1 MAEKT
6 VKSTVTVKDTVTV
19 SAAVKKK
26 TPRVGRRTKSY
37 EKRQNRLG
45 YGFMLPWIIGFV
57 IFTLAPFVATIVLSF
72 CNVSTNVT
80 GYDITFAGWS
90 NYYTAFFR
98 NTEFV
103 PALGAFIAMVVPYT
117 FVIIIV
123 SFFLAYLLNK
133 IQVGKGL
140 MRTIYFLPV
149 IIMSG
154 PVMSQ
159 ILDKA
164 DDAVQMAQGMNSGYD
179 GVFILEMI
187 RSYSP
192 QIARFMGDV
201 FDQLTMILWFTG
213 IPIVLFV
220 SGLQRIN
227 ISLYEAAKIDM
238 ANEWQILWKITIPM
252 IKPTALV
259 ATIFTIAQLGTYDT
273 SAIYSLIKTA
283 TGNTNGG
290 FGFAATYSW
299 IYCIIVLII
308 IGLGCLIF
316 KERQPR
322 RRDIW

>member
-6 VKSTVTVKDTVTV
+6 VST
-19 SAAVKKK
+19 AVKEK
-26 TPRVGRRTKSY
+26 TPRRGRRTKSY

-57 IFTLAPFVATIVLSF
+57 IFTLVPFGATIVLSF
-72 CNVSTNVT
+72 CNVTTNVT
-80 GYDITFAGWS
+80 GYNITFAGWS

-133 IQVGKGL
+133 IQAGKGL

-164 DDAVQMAQGMNSGYD
+164 DDAVQMAQGMSSGYE

-290 FGFAATYSW
+290 FGFAAAYSW

-308 IGLGCLIF
+308 IGLGCLVF

>member
-1 MAEKT
+1 MAK
-6 VKSTVTVKDTVTV
+6 KDVR
-19 SAAVKKK
+19 K
-26 TPRVGRRTKSY
+26 PRLGHRSKSY

-45 YGFMLPWIIGFV
+45 YTFMLPWILGF
-57 IFTLAPFVATIVLSF
+57 IAFTFLPFVATLALSF
-72 CNVSTNVT
+72 TTVNSTIK
-80 GYDITFAGWS
+80 GYEITYNGGE
-90 NYYTAFFR
+90 NYYVAFFR

-103 PALGAFIAMVVPYT
+103 PALVSFLGMVIPYT

-123 SFFLAYLLNK
+123 AFIMAYLLNK
-133 IQVGKGL
+133 IKLGKGI

-164 DDAVQMAQGMNSGYD
+164 DEAVQMAQGMDSGME
-179 GVFILEMI
+179 GVFVLEMI

-192 QIARFMGDV
+192 AIANFAEGV
-201 FDQLTMILWFTG
+201 FDQLSMILWFTG
-213 IPIVLFV
+213 IPIVLFI
-220 SGLQRIN
+220 SALQRIN
-227 ISLYEAAKIDM
+227 PSLYEAARIDM

-273 SAIYSLIKTA
+273 SAIYNLIKTA
-283 TGNTNGG
+283 TNNTTGG
-290 FGFAATYSW
+290 LGFAATYAW
-299 IYCIIVLII
+299 IYSLVVLII
-308 IGLGCLIF
+308 IGLACLLF
-316 KERQPR
+316 KDRQPR

>member
-1 MAEKT
+1 MAKKTVEKT
-6 VKSTVTVKDTVTV
+6 GQVK
-19 SAAVKKK
+19 
-26 TPRVGRRTKSY
+26 RTKSGRTVGY

-45 YGFMLPWIIGFV
+45 YAFMAPWIIGFLL
-57 IFTLAPFVATIVLSF
+57 FTLFPFVATIALSF
-72 CNVSTNVT
+72 CNVSTNIT
-80 GYDITFAGWS
+80 GYNITFAGWD
-90 NYYTAFFR
+90 NYYTAFFK

-103 PALGAFIAMVVPYT
+103 PALGSFLGMVIPYT
-117 FVIIIV
+117 FVILVV
-123 SFFLAYLLNK
+123 SFVMAYLLNK
-133 IQVGKGL
+133 IKVGKGV

-164 DDAVQMAQGMNSGYD
+164 DETVQAAQGMSSGF
-179 GVFILEMI
+179 GSVFIMNMI
-187 RSYSP
+187 ASYSP
-192 QIARFMGDV
+192 RIAIFMTGI
-201 FDQLTMILWFTG
+201 FNQLSMILWFTG

-227 ISLYEAAKIDM
+227 ASLYEAAKIDM

-259 ATIFTIAQLGTYDT
+259 AVIFTIAQLGTYDT

-283 TGNTNGG
+283 TGNTSGG

-299 IYCIIVLII
+299 VYCIVVLLV
-308 IGLGCLIF
+308 IGAAFLIF
-316 KERQPR
+316 KERQPK

>member
-1 MAEKT
+1 MAK
-6 VKSTVTVKDTVTV
+6 KL
-19 SAAVKKK
+19 AAVKEK
-26 TPRVGRRTKSY
+26 TPRRSRRTKSY

-57 IFTLAPFVATIVLSF
+57 IFTLIPFGATIVLSF

-159 ILDKA
+159 ILDEA
-164 DDAVQMAQGMNSGYD
+164 DEAVQMAQGMGGGYE

-192 QIARFMGDV
+192 QIARFMANV

-227 ISLYEAAKIDM
+227 GSLYEAAKIDM

>member
-1 MAEKT
+1 MAEK
-6 VKSTVTVKDTVTV
+6 TV
-19 SAAVKKK
+19 SAAVKEK
-26 TPRVGRRTKSY
+26 TPRRGGRTKSY

-45 YGFMLPWIIGFV
+45 YGFMLPWIIGFM
-57 IFTLAPFVATIVLSF
+57 IFTLVPFAVTIVLSF
-72 CNVSTNVT
+72 CNVSTDIT
-80 GYDITFAGWS
+80 GYNITFAGWS

-103 PALGAFIAMVVPYT
+103 PALGEFIAMVVPYT

-123 SFFLAYLLNK
+123 SFFMAYLLNK
-133 IQVGKGL
+133 IEVGKGL

-164 DDAVQMAQGMNSGYD
+164 DDAVQMAQGMGTGYSD
-179 GVFILEMI
+179 VFILEMI

-192 QIARFMGDV
+192 QAARFMGDV
-201 FDQLTMILWFTG
+201 FEQLTMILWFTG

-227 ISLYEAAKIDM
+227 ISLYEAARIDM

-273 SAIYSLIKTA
+273 SAIYALIKTA
-283 TGNTNGG
+283 TANTNGG

-308 IGLGCLIF
+308 IGLGSLIF

>member
-1 MAEKT
+1 MAEK
-6 VKSTVTVKDTVTV
+6 
-19 SAAVKKK
+19 K
-26 TPRVGRRTKSY
+26 TKRAKGGRTKGY

-45 YGFMLPWIIGFV
+45 YAFMAPWIIGFL
-57 IFTLAPFVATIVLSF
+57 IFTLIPFLATLVLSF

-80 GYDITFAGWS
+80 GYSITYAGWS

-103 PALGAFIAMVVPYT
+103 PALLSFLGMVIPYT
-117 FVIIIV
+117 FVILVV
-123 SFFLAYLLNK
+123 SFVMAYLLNK
-133 IQVGKGL
+133 IEVGKGL

-154 PVMSQ
+154 PVMGQ
-159 ILDKA
+159 ILDTA
-164 DDAVQMAQGMNSGYD
+164 NETVQAAQGMYSGYE
-179 GVFILEMI
+179 GVFILDMI

-192 QIARFMGDV
+192 RIAVFMEGI

-227 ISLYEAAKIDM
+227 GSLYEAAKIDM

-259 ATIFTIAQLGTYDT
+259 AVIFTIAQLGTYDT

-283 TGNTNGG
+283 TDNTSGG
-290 FGFAATYSW
+290 LGFAATYSW
-299 IYCIIVLII
+299 VYCILVLIV
-308 IGLGCLIF
+308 IGLAFLIF
-316 KERQPR
+316 KERQPK

>member
-1 MAEKT
+1 MKVAGKREKRT
-6 VKSTVTVKDTVTV
+6 RS
-19 SAAVKKK
+19 
-26 TPRVGRRTKSY
+26 GRTKGY

-45 YGFMLPWIIGFV
+45 YAFMAPWIIGFV
-57 IFTLAPFVATIVLSF
+57 VFTLIPFIVTIYLSF

-80 GYDITFAGWS
+80 GYNIEFIGWD

-98 NTEFV
+98 NVEFV
-103 PALGAFIAMVVPYT
+103 PALLSFIGMVVPYT
-117 FVIIIV
+117 FVILVV
-123 SFFLAYLLNK
+123 SFVMGYLLNK
-133 IQVGKGL
+133 IEVGKGL

-164 DDAVQMAQGMNSGYD
+164 NETVQQAQGLYNGYE
-179 GVFILEMI
+179 GVFILNMI

-192 QIARFMGDV
+192 RTALFMEGV

-283 TGNTNGG
+283 TANTNGG

-299 IYCIIVLII
+299 IYCIVVLVV
-308 IGLGCLIF
+308 IGLAFLIF
-316 KERQPR
+316 KDRQPK

>member
-1 MAEKT
+1 MAEK
-6 VKSTVTVKDTVTV
+6 KE
-19 SAAVKKK
+19 KKLRK
-26 TPRVGRRTKSY
+26 GRRTKSY

-45 YGFMLPWIIGFV
+45 YAFMLPWIIGFA
-57 IFTLAPFVATIVLSF
+57 IFTLIPFVATIALSF
-72 CNVSTNVT
+72 CNVSTNIT
-80 GYDITFAGWS
+80 GYDISFTGGS

-103 PALGAFIAMVVPYT
+103 PALGSFLAMVIPYT

-123 SFFLAYLLNK
+123 SFVMAYLLNR

-159 ILDKA
+159 ILDEA
-164 DDAVQMAQGMNSGYD
+164 DETIQMAQGMGSGYE

-192 QIARFMGDV
+192 QIARFMEGV

-283 TGNTNGG
+283 TNNTNGG

-299 IYCIIVLII
+299 IYCIVVLIV
-308 IGLGCLIF
+308 IGLACLIF

>member
-1 MAEKT
+1 MADKKEKPT
-6 VKSTVTVKDTVTV
+6 KS
-19 SAAVKKK
+19 
-26 TPRVGRRTKSY
+26 GRTKGY

-45 YGFMLPWIIGFV
+45 YAFMAPWIAGFV
-57 IFTLAPFVATIVLSF
+57 LFTLFPFGATIALSF
-72 CNVSTNVT
+72 CNVNTNVT

-103 PALGAFIAMVVPYT
+103 PALGSFLGMVIPYT
-117 FVIIIV
+117 FVILVV
-123 SFFLAYLLNK
+123 SFVMAYLLNK
-133 IQVGKGL
+133 IQLGKGL

-164 DDAVQMAQGMNSGYD
+164 EETVQAAQGLYNGYE
-179 GVFILEMI
+179 GVFILNMI

-192 QIARFMGDV
+192 RIALFMEGV

-227 ISLYEAAKIDM
+227 SSLYEAAKIDM

-259 ATIFTIAQLGTYDT
+259 AVIFTIAQLGTYDT

-283 TGNTNGG
+283 TNNTNGG

-299 IYCIIVLII
+299 VYCIVVLLV
-308 IGLGCLIF
+308 IGAACLVF
-316 KERQPR
+316 REKQPK